1 LLLSSRD
8 PLERVEVPLAP
19 VGQVIARPV
28 TRLVHVLKAGVDQL
42 QQSSRFIGIETA
54 RRELL

>member
-8 PLERVEVPLAP
+8 PLERVEVRLAP

-28 TRLVHVLKAGVDQL
+28 TRLVHALKAGVDQL
-42 QQSSRFIGIETA
+42 QQSSRFISIEIA
-54 RRELL
+54 RCELL